1 MLSLSDDEEKQVL
14 GEVLKDKLDA
24 ILEYVK
30 DMPEVKEEIHQV
42 HAIVD
47 DTKDRITV
55 IEQVVKGHET
65 DIKKLKG
72 KTVSN

>member
-1 MLSLSDDEEKQVL
+1 MLNLSDDEEKQVL

-30 DMPEVKEEIHQV
+30 DMPEVKEEVHQV

-47 DTKDRITV
+47 DTKERLSV
-55 IEQVVKGHET
+55 IELVVKGHET
-65 DIKKLKG
+65 DIKKLK
-72 KTVSN
+72 SNTASS